1 MNHLERPILEPDPV
15 GFRIP
20 DHLRISNVGK
30 IHRILLMEFVG
41 FHRPETIGS
50 CYYIRRNP
58 SLGSKTHPL
67 YENDIFQ
74 RWEIWKHILKDFKS
88 KKQFLNPKQISFRFF
103 KGFKF
108 NNSVFSTWRRFL
120 FQFFT
125 IDNPVIQFCKLQQ
138 DLFCIL
144 LRFSIQD
151 FRLFVYRSFSR
162 APGSDVLP
170 NCHIARYNF
179 FYVVVLRHT
188 WFNELIDN
196 AHILLE
202 S

>member
-58 SLGSKTHPL
+58 SLGSKAHPL

-88 KKQFLNPKQISFRFF
+88 EKQLWTWSKFVFDFSRIS
-103 KGFKF
+103 
-108 NNSVFSTWRRFL
+108 NSII
-120 FQFFT
+120 QFFQP
-125 IDNPVIQFCKLQQ
+125 DEDF
-138 DLFCIL
+138 
-144 LRFSIQD
+144 FS
-151 FRLFVYRSFSR
+151 SFSR
-162 APGSDVLP
+162 LIIQWFSFV
-170 NCHIARYNF
+170 NF
-179 FYVVVLRHT
+179 NKIYSAF
-188 WFNELIDN
+188 F
-196 AHILLE
+196 
-202 S
+202 